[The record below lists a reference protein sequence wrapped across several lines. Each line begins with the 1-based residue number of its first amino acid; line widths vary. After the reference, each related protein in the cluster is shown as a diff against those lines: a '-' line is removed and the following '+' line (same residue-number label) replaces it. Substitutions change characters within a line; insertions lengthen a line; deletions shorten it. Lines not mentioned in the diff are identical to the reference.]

1 MKKVSCSVALLF
13 FAECYN
19 HTLGNMVIHIVQSII
34 LHSISILLLSA
45 YVGFLVPHLNLL
57 PQGKVFK
64 SAQAAT
70 LSNKHPQEEVWRVQS
85 PVPVPSASCES
96 CLRLLSHQHY
106 CCPGVHSKSFY
117 QKDRCV
123 RNPSWIA
130 AMSHIPLQRPLGSWN
145 AAWTTIGL
153 HVCRT

>member
-1 MKKVSCSVALLF
+1 MLLNILLFFFSFILLVCKGNIINNLEIQAMKKVSCSVALIF

-70 LSNKHPQEEVWRVQS
+70 LSNKHPQEEV
-85 PVPVPSASCES
+85 
-96 CLRLLSHQHY
+96 
-106 CCPGVHSKSFY
+106 
-117 QKDRCV
+117 
-123 RNPSWIA
+123 
-130 AMSHIPLQRPLGSWN
+130 
-145 AAWTTIGL
+145 
-153 HVCRT
+153 